1 MESILKAFVL
11 LKNWYAPFLHDW
23 HQFRSLKFN
32 AFLKER
38 IQVRETLFVSLMN
51 LYILSNFTLDLK
63 VATGKDPPFGYY
75 ERVNCGVYQRKQK
88 RKGDI

>member
-1 MESILKAFVL
+1 MALANISNVL
-11 LKNWYAPFLHDW
+11 PGN
-23 HQFRSLKFN
+23 
-32 AFLKER
+32 
-38 IQVRETLFVSLMN
+38 
-51 LYILSNFTLDLK
+51 ILSNFTLDLK